1 MQAYFTPALPILSG
15 WPIIAHLITLIHFM
29 FVNFPLL
36 FQIAGKGVGV
46 PSIDVLVHEVIRSQA
61 LLGWLMLGSSLA
73 AKFVGLP
80 QQIVTNFKDR
90 ASPEGYKWFIILGFV
105 SYLTQSVQAA
115 SANDYWMVV
124 AQAPGAIFTAALV
137 IQMRLY
143 KKPQVTIKP
152 EMSPTAAPRSVSA
165 ILRPGLPPR
174 AMLTYRVG
182 DAEIGIPADLHIQR
196 DDGRW
201 PITRCYMEAGADGQ
215 AGLVIEYGTEPP
227 PDAIMGLNHD
237 WWVAYQLDAGGN
249 PGL

>member
-1 MQAYFTPALPILSG
+1 VSAYFTPPLPFLSG
-15 WPIIAHLITLIHFM
+15 WPIIAHL
-29 FVNFPLL
+29 VSL
-36 FQIAGKGVGV
+36 FLFTCDNYSLMLRLAGPATGV
-46 PSIDVLVHEVIRSQA
+46 PSLGTFLHEVIRSQA

-90 ASPEGYKWFIILGFV
+90 ASPEGYKWFIVLGFV

-115 SANDYWMVV
+115 TAHDYWMVI

-143 KKPQVTIKP
+143 KKPRLCIETELRPIV
-152 EMSPTAAPRSVSA
+152 APRTVSA
-165 ILRPGLPPR
+165 LVAPGLQPR
-174 AMLTYRVG
+174 AMLTFRVG
-182 DAEIGIPADLHIQR
+182 DAEIGIPADLYIQR
-196 DDGRW
+196 EDGRW
-201 PITRCYMEAGADGQ
+201 PISRCYMQEDGSGNP
-215 AGLVIEYGTEPP
+215 GLVIDYGTEPP

-237 WWVAYQLDAGGN
+237 RWVAYQLNADSN